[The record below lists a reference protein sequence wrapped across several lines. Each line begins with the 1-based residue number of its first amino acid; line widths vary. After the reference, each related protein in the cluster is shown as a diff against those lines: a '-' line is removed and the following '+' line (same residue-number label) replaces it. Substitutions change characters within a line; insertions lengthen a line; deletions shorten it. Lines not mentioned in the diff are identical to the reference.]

1 MTELTRVQRR
11 HPPRIPWRRVL
22 AEAVW
27 GFSLL
32 LAFYV
37 GVVLQFIG

>member
-1 MTELTRVQRR
+1 MTEKVPLERR
-11 HPPRIPWRRVL
+11 PRFRIPWRRVL
-22 AEAVW
+22 AEAVF

>member
-1 MTELTRVQRR
+1 MTELARVRKR
-11 HPPRIPWRRVL
+11 SPHRFPWRRLL
-22 AEAVW
+22 AETVF